1 MRVNFDRG
9 SYLTTQQQAVM
20 GERVAADNASASAG
34 RKLGAKGQRTRQQ
47 LIEATVAL
55 LETHGLRDVSVV
67 DVARAANTSP
77 ATFYVYFKGVPE
89 VVLAALEG
97 ATQTSPELEAIVAQD
112 WLAPGAGANARA
124 FVECYTDIWNRNRTI
139 FVVRNLAAEEGDARF
154 YEARM
159 NLARPIMGSIS
170 EQVVRAQDAGRI
182 PADLSPRSCAG
193 TMLMML
199 ERLSAIGPMSRDDD
213 GVGYAEL
220 KAAAAYSIAMML
232 GARG

>member
-1 MRVNFDRG
+1 MKFQGRTNN
-9 SYLTTQQQAVM
+9 LAQQQAMVKD
-20 GERVAADNASASAG
+20 RAASDTAPGGTA
-34 RKLGAKGQRTRQQ
+34 RKLGAKGQRTRRQ
-47 LIEATVAL
+47 LIDATVAL

-67 DVARAANTSP
+67 DVARAAATSP

-97 ATQTSPELEAIVAQD
+97 ATQTSPQLEAIVAHD
-112 WLAPGAGANARA
+112 WLKPGAAAEARA
-124 FVECYTDIWNRNRTI
+124 FVDCYTDIWNRNRTV
-139 FVVRNLAAEEGDARF
+139 FVVRNLAAEEGDGRF

-159 NLARPIMGSIS
+159 RLARPIMMAIS
-170 EQVVRAQDAGRI
+170 EQVERAQAAGRI

-213 GVGYAEL
+213 GVGYADL
-220 KAAAAYSIAMML
+220 KAAAAHCIAMML
-232 GARG
+232 GARD

>member
-1 MRVNFDRG
+1 MA
-9 SYLTTQQQAVM
+9 QHQAIRTA
-20 GERVAADNASASAG
+20 EAAPDGNG

-47 LIEATVAL
+47 LVEATVAL

-97 ATQTSPELEAIVAQD
+97 ASQTSPTLEAIIARD
-112 WLAPGAGANARA
+112 WLAPGATDAALA
-124 FVECYTDIWNRNRTI
+124 FVEEYTTIWNRHRTI
-139 FVVRNLAAEEGDARF
+139 FVVRNLAAEEGDTRF

-159 NLARPIMGSIS
+159 RQARPMMEAIS
-170 EQVVRAQDAGRI
+170 EQVVRAQAADRT
-182 PADLSPRSCAG
+182 PANLSPRSCAG
-193 TMLMML
+193 TILMIM
-199 ERLSAIGPMSRDDD
+199 ERLSAIGPMSRED

-220 KAAAAYSIAMML
+220 KAAAAHSISMML

>member
-1 MRVNFDRG
+1 
-9 SYLTTQQQAVM
+9 LTQQQAVWDDL
-20 GERVAADNASASAG
+20 GAAGAPPDSGA

-47 LIEATVAL
+47 LIDATVAL

-97 ATQTSPELEAIVAQD
+97 ATQTSPELEAIVARD
-112 WLAPGAGANARA
+112 WLKPGAAREARA
-124 FVECYTDIWNRNRTI
+124 FVEHYTDIWNRNRTI

-159 NLARPIMGSIS
+159 NLARPIMGAIS
-170 EQVVRAQDAGRI
+170 EQVERAQAAGRI
-182 PADLSPRSCAG
+182 PADLSSRSCAG

-213 GVGYAEL
+213 GVGYADL
-220 KAAAAYSIAMML
+220 KAAAAHSIAMML
-232 GARG
+232 GVRD

>member
-1 MRVNFDRG
+1 MAHFERG
-9 SYLTTQQQAVM
+9 TNLTTQQQAVV
-20 GERVAADNASASAG
+20 EQRVASDAVSEGTG

-47 LIEATVAL
+47 LIDATVAL

-89 VVLAALEG
+89 VVLAALES
-97 ATQTSPELEAIVAQD
+97 ATQTSPELEAIVASD
-112 WLAPGAGANARA
+112 WLAPGAAANARA
-124 FVECYTDIWNRNRTI
+124 FVDCYTDIWNRNRTI

-159 NLARPIMGSIS
+159 TLARPILIAIS
-170 EQVVRAQDAGRI
+170 EQVERAQAAGRI

-213 GVGYAEL
+213 GVGYADL
-220 KAAAAYSIAMML
+220 KAAAAYSISTML

>member
-1 MRVNFDRG
+1 MADEYRG
-9 SYLTTQQQAVM
+9 GIIHLTQTQAII
-20 GERVAADNASASAG
+20 AAETPPE

-47 LIEATVAL
+47 LIDATVDL

-67 DVARAANTSP
+67 DVARAAQTSP

-97 ATQTSPELEAIVAQD
+97 ASQNSPELEAVIARD
-112 WLAPGAGANARA
+112 WMGPGAAEAARA
-124 FVECYTDIWNRNRTI
+124 FVECYTELWNRNRTI

-159 NLARPIMGSIS
+159 TQARPMMDAIS
-170 EQVVRAQDAGRI
+170 EQVARAQAAGRT
-182 PADLSPRSCAG
+182 PADLSARSCAG
-193 TMLMML
+193 TVLMIL
-199 ERLSAIGPMSRDDD
+199 ERLSAIGPMSSHAD
-213 GVGYAEL
+213 GVGYADL
-220 KAAAAYSIAMML
+220 KAAAAHGIAMML

>member
-1 MRVNFDRG
+1 MAARFRG
-9 SYLTTQQQAVM
+9 RITYLTQTQAITA
-20 GERVAADNASASAG
+20 ETPPE

-47 LIEATVAL
+47 LIDATVDL

-67 DVARAANTSP
+67 DVARAAQTSP

-97 ATQTSPELEAIVAQD
+97 ASQNSPELEAVIARD
-112 WLAPGAGANARA
+112 WMGPGAAEAARA
-124 FVECYTDIWNRNRTI
+124 FVECYTELWNRNRTI

-159 NLARPIMGSIS
+159 TQARPMMDAIS
-170 EQVVRAQDAGRI
+170 QQVERAQAAGRT
-182 PADLSPRSCAG
+182 PAHLSPRSCAG
-193 TMLMML
+193 TVLMIL
-199 ERLSAIGPMSRDDD
+199 ERLSAIGPMSSHSD
-213 GVGYAEL
+213 GVGYADL
-220 KAAAAYSIAMML
+220 KAAAAHGIAMML